1 MVDNST
7 GQIFAYATS
16 ECSGPDDPVWQ
27 ADDAEL
33 LRESFAGTLRRKRA
47 RQRANVPAVRWQA
60 RWAPAAKMN
69 AGPVLVGAAVEE
81 IHLHTGPF
89 PVSRGS
95 ARRRRGSGVPT
106 PHAAEFELL
115 EYVCREAARWDRSLR
130 LMVSLGER
138 SMPDEEFVV
147 GLSSVLENTS
157 FPPSR
162 LDLTLHETAL
172 GEGSDPV
179 TYSLA
184 VLRDHGVG
192 LWLTRFGHDVSSMT
206 LLRDHAGSGLLS
218 GVCLDAGLLMAGF
231 VAPSPGYGGDA
242 ERVSLDPVACNFYAN
257 TISAVRALGLGVH
270 LSEVSDERI
279 YAFAREAGC
288 DELSGTYCDFPGA
301 QDIIPPAGGARDTPR
316 RTRFA
321 RGGESSE

>member
-1 MVDNST
+1 MDNST
-7 GQIFAYATS
+7 GQVFAYATS
-16 ECSGPDDPVWQ
+16 EYGGSEDATRR

-60 RWAPAAKMN
+60 RWAPAARLN
-69 AGPVLVGAAVEE
+69 GDPVLLGAAVEE

-95 ARRRRGSGVPT
+95 TRRRRGSGASS
-106 PHAAEFELL
+106 PHTAEFELL
-115 EYVCREAARWDRSLR
+115 EYVCREAARWDRPLR
-130 LMVSLGER
+130 LMVSLAER

-147 GLSSVLENTS
+147 GLASVLENTS

-162 LDLTLHETAL
+162 LDLTLHEAAL
-172 GEGSDPV
+172 NEGNDPV

-218 GVCLDAGLLMAGF
+218 GVCLDAGLLTAGF
-231 VAPSPGYGGDA
+231 VAPAPGEAAGA
-242 ERVSLDPVACNFYAN
+242 ERVCLDPVACNFYAN
-257 TISAVRALGLGVH
+257 TISAVRALGLAVH
-270 LSEVSDERI
+270 LSEVGDEQI
-279 YAFAREAGC
+279 YAFVRETGC
-288 DELSGTYCDFPGA
+288 DEFSGTYCDFPEA
-301 QDIIPPAGGARDTPR
+301 RNIIPPVAGSREVARR
-316 RTRFA
+316 MGFA
-321 RGGESSE
+321 RSGESSE